1 MKDLTVAVT
10 KLFPTKNI
18 ILFFA
23 LMVSLSTNAIAINH
37 NTEVIQ
43 ADIIGVE
50 PIYMN
55 YTLTKISTPC
65 VSGARN
71 CWNVSYKK
79 KVSKVLKG
87 YRVKLTYNDS
97 TFTARMQTKPTDEY
111 LKIRVKSDLLAMP
124 STVAINGSVV
134 Y

>member
-1 MKDLTVAVT
+1 MNDLTAAAT
-10 KLFPTKNI
+10 KLFPAKSMVL
-18 ILFFA
+18 LFTA
-23 LMVSLSTNAIAINH
+23 MVSLSTTTIANSH
-37 NTEVIQ
+37 NTKVIQ
-43 ADIIGVE
+43 ADIIGIE

-65 VSGARN
+65 ASGARN

-79 KVSKVLKG
+79 KASKVLKG
-87 YRVKLTYNDS
+87 YRVKLAYYDN
-97 TFTARMQTKPTDEY
+97 TFTARMQKKPTDEY
-111 LKIRVKSDLLAMP
+111 LKIRVKSDLLTMP

>member
-1 MKDLTVAVT
+1 MKDLTSTVT
-10 KLFPTKNI
+10 KLFPAKNI
-18 ILFFA
+18 VLLFVA
-23 LMVSLSTNAIAINH
+23 MLSLSTTAIAINH

-43 ADIIGVE
+43 ANIIGIE

-87 YRVKLTYNDS
+87 YRVKLAYNDN
-97 TFTARMQTKPTDEY
+97 TFTARMQKKPTEEH
-111 LKIRVKSDLLAMP
+111 LKIRIKSDLLTMP
-124 STVAINGSVV
+124 SMVSINASVV

>member
-10 KLFPTKNI
+10 KIFPTKNI
-18 ILFFA
+18 VLFFA
-23 LMVSLSTNAIAINH
+23 AMVSLSTTAIAINH

-43 ADIIGVE
+43 ANIIGVE

-65 VSGARN
+65 ASGARN

-79 KVSKVLKG
+79 KASKVLKG
-87 YRVKLTYNDS
+87 YRVKLTYNDN
-97 TFTARMQTKPTDEY
+97 TFTARMQKKPAEEH
-111 LKIRVKSDLLAMP
+111 LKIRIKSDLLTMP
-124 STVAINGSVV
+124 STVAINASVV